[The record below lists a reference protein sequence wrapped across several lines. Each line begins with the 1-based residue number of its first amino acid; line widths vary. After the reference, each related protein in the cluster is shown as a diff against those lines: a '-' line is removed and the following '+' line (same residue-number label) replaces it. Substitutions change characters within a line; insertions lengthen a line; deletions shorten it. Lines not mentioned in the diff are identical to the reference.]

1 LKLLKNYDFEALN
14 ATYSNQGD
22 TTMITKSKIALAAML
37 LAGTASVAAA
47 QGFAP
52 NAHEKFQSA
61 AARLRSD
68 RAFMPDANQVLEEN
82 NWFATAVSDH
92 ASSPY
97 AGGGGK

>member
-1 LKLLKNYDFEALN
+1 ML
-14 ATYSNQGD
+14 
-22 TTMITKSKIALAAML
+22 TKIKIALAAVL

-52 NAHEKFQSA
+52 NTNETFQSA

-68 RAFMPDANQVLEEN
+68 RAFMPGANQVLEEN
-82 NWFATAVSDH
+82 NWLVTPVGDH